1 MGRGS
6 YVTQINSQLIESQR
20 LRRACIRGLSVGGT
34 PSSLSSLSMSGL
46 EQIWL
51 PKEAWLLLPPP
62 SSTQG
67 ETVVFFLQCQVP
79 DAPSGRGCRLQAL
92 PLLGWG
98 AAASLP
104 PAASGEAELIIGT
117 PGRCREVAS

>member
-1 MGRGS
+1 MGSGS

-67 ETVVFFLQCQVP
+67 ETVVFFFNARSP
-79 DAPSGRGCRLQAL
+79 M
-92 PLLGWG
+92 PLLEEGAGFRPCRCWG
-98 AAASLP
+98 GGQLP
-104 PAASGEAELIIGT
+104 HFPQQHLERLS
-117 PGRCREVAS
+117 